1 MLKVLCNFSE
11 RLTYLRLV
19 EVCEPR
25 SAIVFAKVRLA
36 DVLPIKEPG
45 LSAALFQ
52 FALQSHYDFVVTDLN
67 QRPLFAV
74 EFDGPLHAD
83 LAQVERDARK
93 NELSEKFG
101 LHLLRVKSTDLYRD
115 EQLLDRLT
123 WNVERWF
130 AERELPIEG
139 DRSMPPPVC
148 PRHNIE
154 MVKRHGRFG
163 PFYGCVKYN
172 DPEKCPETR
181 DIPRSSGS
189 ERPPEA
195 ASRFPWVVVR
205 FAGGAFLVLLVVVV
219 LLTQSSLFDRPVP
232 QAKGAPPAKPVPGAN
247 DPPATA
253 DQMSYLSKLIKK
265 RGWADDER
273 DAQIEKILGYPRPYS
288 ELRKREATKVLDVL
302 EISKK

>member
-11 RLTYLRLV
+11 RLTYSRLV

-36 DVLPIKEPG
+36 DVLPINEPG
-45 LSAALFQ
+45 LTATLFQ
-52 FALQSHYDFVVTDLN
+52 FALQSHYDFVVTDMN

-74 EFDGPLHAD
+74 EFDGAQHAD
-83 LAQVERDARK
+83 ALQVERDARK

-101 LHLLRVKSTDLYRD
+101 LHLLRIKGADLYRD

-123 WNVERWF
+123 WYVERWF
-130 AERELPIEG
+130 AEKDRSSEG
-139 DRSMPPPVC
+139 DSSMPPPVC

-181 DIPRSSGS
+181 DIPRPSVS
-189 ERPPEA
+189 EGPPVA
-195 ASRFPWVVVR
+195 ASRFPWVKVGFGTLIV
-205 FAGGAFLVLLVVVV
+205 LLLVV
-219 LLTQSSLFDRPVP
+219 LLLFFRPTQR
-232 QAKGAPPAKPVPGAN
+232 AN
-247 DPPATA
+247 GPPATPA
-253 DQMSYLSKLIKK
+253 QMSYLSDFVKK
-265 RGWADDER
+265 RGWTVTER
-273 DAQIEKILGYPRPYS
+273 DAQIQKILGYPRPYS
-288 ELRKREATKVLDVL
+288 ELKASLKLPRF
-302 EISKK
+302 